1 MLGDC
6 DGGQTHEAGQFPA
19 IGGAV
24 QELGE
29 DVKSVPVTEGGE
41 CLGQLDHFGRVIHQ
55 SGYLLDPGNIRSP
68 VSATPPDKQWACCKK
83 EICSRPSFIFIYLP
97 KTEF

>member
-1 MLGDC
+1 MDRHQLGAHEDADVLGDC

-41 CLGQLDHFGRVIHQ
+41 GLGQLDARITGL
-55 SGYLLDPGNIRSP
+55 G
-68 VSATPPDKQWACCKK
+68 
-83 EICSRPSFIFIYLP
+83 EIF
-97 KTEF
+97 T